1 MWLWHVVEAGDPLG
15 TVPNFLHCCIP
26 ETAKVREIGYKG
38 FEQASAG
45 HWGLVSEP
53 NIDLCLNKGLDMQK
67 TLLSSVALVAL
78 TGFASAADMPLK
90 AAPVPV
96 YVSTWTGCYI
106 GGHAGYGKET
116 STDQYTMVEPGAY
129 GPYRGYNDQPMPV
142 TNGYDNKGFVGGGQ
156 GGCQYQTGSF
166 LWGIEGDWSSFSNS
180 VNKAY
185 NSSWHTDWESGYA
198 NRSNVTSLSLNKD
211 SLWSVRAKFG
221 LITQSDFMLYGTLGI
236 GGEKASYDYASR
248 YNSNGC
254 YDYCEGGWDRT
265 HSISGS
271 VGATPTGIVAGV
283 GADWKIYNNWILGVL
298 YLHYA
303 VSETVALPL
312 NKAYDGYRVGPGTG
326 DHVSF
331 GDVDVVRVNLS
342 YLFNWGLR

>member
-1 MWLWHVVEAGDPLG
+1 
-15 TVPNFLHCCIP
+15 
-26 ETAKVREIGYKG
+26 
-38 FEQASAG
+38 
-45 HWGLVSEP
+45 
-53 NIDLCLNKGLDMQK
+53 MQK
-67 TLLSSVALVAL
+67 TLLSGVALIAL
-78 TGFASAADMPLK
+78 TGFANAADMPLK

-106 GGHAGYGKET
+106 GGHAGYGKEH
-116 STDQYTMVEPGAY
+116 SSDQYTMVEPGIY

-142 TNGYDNKGFVGGGQ
+142 TDGYDNKGFVGGGQ

-198 NRSNVTSLSLNKD
+198 NRTNATSLSLNKD
-211 SLWSVRAKFG
+211 LLWSVRAKFG
-221 LITQSDFMLYGTLGI
+221 LITQSDFMLYGTVGI

-254 YDYCEGGWDRT
+254 YDDCDGYWNHT

-303 VSETVALPL
+303 VSQTTALPF
-312 NKAYDGYRVGPGTG
+312 NAAYDGYRVGPGTG
-326 DHVSF
+326 DHVTF

-342 YLFNWGLR
+342 YLFNFGYR

>member
-1 MWLWHVVEAGDPLG
+1 
-15 TVPNFLHCCIP
+15 
-26 ETAKVREIGYKG
+26 VREIGYKG

-116 STDQYTMVEPGAY
+116 STDQYTVTQPGIY
-129 GPYRGYNDQPMPV
+129 GNFRDYNNTPMPI
-142 TNGYDNKGFVGGGQ
+142 TDGYDNKGFVGGGQ

-166 LWGIEGDWSSFSNS
+166 LWGIEGDWSSFSNTVS
-180 VNKAY
+180 KAY
-185 NSSWHTDWESGYA
+185 TSNWFTDWESGYA
-198 NRSNVTSLSLNKD
+198 RRSSETTLSLQKD

-221 LITQSDFMLYGTLGI
+221 LITQSDFMLYGTVGV
-236 GGEKASYDYASR
+236 GGEKASFNYAST
-248 YNSNGC
+248 YNARGC
-254 YDYCEGGWDRT
+254 AEECDITWNRT
-265 HSISGS
+265 HSIAGS

-283 GADWKIYNNWILGVL
+283 GADWKIYNNWVLGVL

-303 VSETVALPL
+303 VAQTVDLPV
-312 NKAYDGYRVGPGTG
+312 NTAHDGYRVGPGTG